1 MRAGDPDGM
10 TSQTTHPAVVAR
22 RRRLHQIRV
31 RIAAAAVGLFIAVF
45 SVIYAQMPATAKVTT
60 AQKRV
65 STSTSTD
72 TSSSTSADTA
82 TQSSP
87 TPMTTSQS

>member
-1 MRAGDPDGM
+1 MHKGDPDPM
-10 TSQTTHPAVVAR
+10 TETTHPAVAAR

-31 RIAAAAVGLFIAVF
+31 RIATGAVGLFIAVF
-45 SVIYAQMPATAKVTT
+45 SVIYAQMPAGAKVTT

-65 STSTSTD
+65 STS
-72 TSSSTSADTA
+72 ANTA
-82 TQSSP
+82 TQSSS